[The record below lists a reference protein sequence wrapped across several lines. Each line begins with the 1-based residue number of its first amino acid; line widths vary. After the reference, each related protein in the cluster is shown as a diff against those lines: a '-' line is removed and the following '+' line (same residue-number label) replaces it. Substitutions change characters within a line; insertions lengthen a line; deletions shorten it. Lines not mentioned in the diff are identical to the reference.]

1 MSAAFQ
7 SGDVA
12 ASSSTQSDNLI
23 VKKVFSGGGGGGVS
37 DGDDGAGS
45 AHQAQYAQFPIT
57 GLIDRR
63 NKGLTS
69 IIENLKRH
77 QKGKF

>member
-1 MSAAFQ
+1 MSATLQ

-12 ASSSTQSDNLI
+12 ASSSAQSGNVI
-23 VKKVFSGGGGGGVS
+23 VKKVFNGDGVS
-37 DGDDGAGS
+37 DGDDGEGS
-45 AHQAQYAQFPIT
+45 GVHQAQYVPFPIT

-63 NKGLTS
+63 NKGLIS

-77 QKGKF
+77 RKGEFY